1 MDQEDSWFWKA
12 GLALP
17 VPSLLPCCGAPRLW
31 LCGNGCC
38 PKCQPG
44 VPPPQELFLFCSPCP
59 EPEVSPKPKVVEAP
73 ANPSLFSAL
82 CCRQK
87 PWEMGP
93 QVSSLLAPWAWWAAR
108 RGVQGQEQ
116 EKTGS
121 SRPSTEGFGRYLVRS
136 GKTWVLDQRCHSWA
150 LGPNGDPASRLGY
163 PICEMKA
170 FPALGP
176 CISFK

>member
-12 GLALP
+12 GLVLP
-17 VPSLLPCCGAPRLW
+17 VPSLLPCCRALGFGPVGMVAAP
-31 LCGNGCC
+31 NVN
-38 PKCQPG
+38 QES
-44 VPPPQELFLFCSPCP
+44 PPPQELFLLCSPCP
-59 EPEVSPKPKVVEAP
+59 EPKVGSKPKVVEAP

-116 EKTGS
+116 EKAGS
-121 SRPSTEGFGRYLVRS
+121 SRPHTEGFGRCLVRG

-150 LGPNGDPASRLGY
+150 LGPNGRLCLSPRLSY
-163 PICEMKA
+163 
-170 FPALGP
+170 L
-176 CISFK
+176 